1 MAIEFTTRVADLK
14 NATKQILVN
23 RGEFRQT
30 DVADLF
36 VSACV
41 ATLRSVGTSTEIPV
55 NGTSLGTARIP
66 MPALQVIA
74 KTSGTFKS
82 KEITVQVE
90 DGSIKVGTFRHRNP
104 GITLGILP
112 NQRIDLPVD
121 ASLLDTL
128 GVGAVL
134 TQHEIEEQGLTAR
147 MLEAWQRAN
156 RAITSAASSLA
167 AVGVSEQKI
176 REMVQQQVNEAGER
190 LRETFKR

>member
-14 NATKQILVN
+14 NATKQLLVN
-23 RGEFRQT
+23 RGDYRET

-36 VSACV
+36 VSECV
-41 ATLRSVGTSTEIPV
+41 ATLRTVGTSTEIPV

-66 MPALQVIA
+66 LPALQVIA
-74 KTSGTFKS
+74 KISGTFKS
-82 KEITVQVE
+82 KDIAVQVE

-104 GITLGILP
+104 GIILGILP

-121 ASLLDTL
+121 TSLLDTL
-128 GVGAVL
+128 GVGALL

-147 MLEAWQRAN
+147 MLEAWERAN

-176 REMVQQQVNEAGER
+176 REMVEQQVNEAGER